1 MGLKRARPRPW
12 LARCMGQP
20 SETLITGGAGDLRHA
35 ARMRSAIGQSASPL
49 GKASSIVAA
58 KQILQVRS
66 GGREELRAESFLTV
80 VLGHCGFFSREEV
93 TSLFSAGV

>member
-20 SETLITGGAGDLRHA
+20 SETLITGGAGDLRHAA

-66 GGREELRAESFLTV
+66 GGREELRAESYLTGPWP
-80 VLGHCGFFSREEV
+80 LRFFQS
-93 TSLFSAGV
+93 